1 MDSQLQEPRR
11 LISDWDENDVQLF
24 LSNLGLPQYEAKVKE
39 HNLTGEV
46 LCMISPEDLKE
57 IGIAT
62 VGQRLAIL
70 KAIYLMKLAHEIP
83 FEPDHYIPPSE
94 AGDPSE
100 SVTMDKLY
108 YLIRE
113 QDERLRTLEKENRR
127 LSETVLSTVDD
138 LHTWR
143 SSHQT
148 LVESSP
154 LTRQPSF
161 KWAQY
166 DKPSSSPTKPEMSD
180 SPHPSPNR
188 LEHDLSYRPQPNAQS
203 KYGVVGNSSSTV
215 QLPTPPRPSRQ
226 ESTDNL
232 KSFKVSL
239 EDPAWKVLPAALR
252 KYKINNDD
260 WQNYAM
266 FICYGPP
273 SSRIERCL
281 SYDEKPLLLFQ
292 KLKDASKNPVFML
305 KHIKDIRS
313 PIAVAQQKQAARK
326 ASSDSSSSK
335 SKPGASHARTPSR
348 PPRLQMH
355 PEAAAGVVPP
365 LMTGTSVQP
374 GWPEVTSP
382 AVDNK
387 DRDDAIDRE
396 RVKGLGNSDPP
407 RSAVPH
413 TAIAT
418 ASTSNEHNEIGTPA
432 REVPVTAEISYAVA
446 IYPYMAEQE
455 DEFDVVVGDTFVII
469 SRARGWW
476 VVQRDPTGTGIVDS
490 DTSKQGWVP
499 AGCLLE
505 TRIPVATAVAEAS
518 HATGSSSEPPSPVSS
533 TKTPILPL
541 HIVSTSFPGY
551 ALMDYKKKGDEEL
564 DLFKDE
570 VLRVFKRYN
579 HWSYAVKEDGG
590 DRGWVPSWYIGKM
603 SSSSGTPATPNI
615 SAPNTNLPA
624 VNLDEPSLAPH
635 TQVSPMSSAFPLQ
648 ARSTTVV

>member
-1 MDSQLQEPRR
+1 MDTQPQEPRGP
-11 LISDWDENDVQLF
+11 ITDWDQHDVHLF
-24 LSNLGLPQYEAKVKE
+24 LTNVGLPQYEAKVKE
-39 HNLTGEV
+39 HNLTGDV
-46 LCMISPEDLKE
+46 LCIIGPEDLKE

-70 KAIYLMKLAHEIP
+70 KAIYLVKLAHEIP

-94 AGDPSE
+94 ADDHSE
-100 SVTMDKLY
+100 NLTVDKLY
-108 YLIRE
+108 TLIRE
-113 QDERLRTLEKENRR
+113 QDERLRNLEHDNRR
-127 LSETVLSTVDD
+127 LSEMVSGSMED
-138 LHTWR
+138 LNTWR
-143 SSHQT
+143 TSHQT
-148 LVESSP
+148 AVETSP
-154 LTRQPSF
+154 ITRQPSF

-166 DKPSSSPTKPEMSD
+166 DKSSSSPTKPEMSD

-188 LEHDLSYRPQPNAQS
+188 LEHDLSSRSQATMQP
-203 KYGVVGNSSSTV
+203 KVVPNISSSVV
-215 QLPTPPRPSRQ
+215 QLPTPPRPARQ

-273 SSRIERCL
+273 SNRIERCL

-326 ASSDSSSSK
+326 ASGDSSTSK
-335 SKPGASHARTPSR
+335 SKPGTSHTRTPSR
-348 PPRLQMH
+348 PPRLQVH
-355 PEAAAGVVPP
+355 PDTSAGVIPP
-365 LMTGTSVQP
+365 LMTGTSAQP
-374 GWPEVTSP
+374 GWPEIMSP

-387 DRDDAIDRE
+387 DREDAPDRE
-396 RVKGLGNSDPP
+396 RLKGNASSEPP
-407 RSAVPH
+407 KSAVPH
-413 TAIAT
+413 TAVTAT
-418 ASTSNEHNEIGTPA
+418 SATDHSEIGTPA

-505 TRIPVATAVAEAS
+505 TRIPVATAIAEAS
-518 HATGSSSEPPSPVSS
+518 HAIGSGSGPSSPLSNM
-533 TKTPILPL
+533 KTPILPL

-564 DLFKDE
+564 DLFKDD

-603 SSSSGTPATPNI
+603 SSSSGTPATPNMAG
-615 SAPNTNLPA
+615 SNAVNSS
-624 VNLDEPSLAPH
+624 VNLDEPSLAH
-635 TQVSPMSSAFPLQ
+635 HAQVSPMSSAFPPQ

>member
-1 MDSQLQEPRR
+1 MDPQPPEQPRG
-11 LISDWDENDVQLF
+11 LISSWDENDVQLF
-24 LSNLGLPQYEAKVKE
+24 FSNLGLPQYEAKVKE
-39 HNLTGEV
+39 HNLTGDV
-46 LCMISPEDLKE
+46 LCIMGPEDLKE

-70 KAIYLMKLAHEIP
+70 KAIYLIKIAHEVP
-83 FEPDHYIPPSE
+83 FETDHYIPPSE
-94 AGDPSE
+94 AEDPPE
-100 SVTMDKLY
+100 SFTVDKLY
-108 YLIRE
+108 NLIRE

-127 LSETVLSTVDD
+127 LSETVLSTMDD

-143 SSHQT
+143 SSHHT
-148 LVESSP
+148 MVEGSP

-188 LEHDLSYRPQPNAQS
+188 LEHDISYRPSTAQIRN
-203 KYGVVGNSSSTV
+203 GTINNTSSAV
-215 QLPTPPRPSRQ
+215 QIPTPPRPSRQ

-273 SSRIERCL
+273 SNRIERCL

-326 ASSDSSSSK
+326 ASGDSSSSK
-335 SKPGASHARTPSR
+335 PKPAASHARTPSR
-348 PPRLQMH
+348 PPRLQVH
-355 PEAAAGVVPP
+355 ADTSSSVVPP
-365 LMTGTSVQP
+365 PMTGTSAQP
-374 GWPEVTSP
+374 GWPEVMSP
-382 AVDNK
+382 SVDNK
-387 DRDDAIDRE
+387 DRDDTTDRE
-396 RVKGLGNSDPP
+396 RLKGAGGSEPP
-407 RSAVPH
+407 KSAVPH
-413 TAIAT
+413 TASAT
-418 ASTSNEHNEIGTPA
+418 AASDHSEMGTSA

-518 HATGSSSEPPSPVSS
+518 HASGPSSEPSSPVPN

-564 DLFKDE
+564 DLYKDD

-615 SAPNTNLPA
+615 AAPSINNPS
-624 VNLDEPSLAPH
+624 VNLDEPSPAQQA
-635 TQVSPMSSAFPLQ
+635 QVSPMSSAFPLQ

>member
-1 MDSQLQEPRR
+1 MDPQPPEPKGI
-11 LISDWDENDVQLF
+11 ISGWTENDT
-24 LSNLGLPQYEAKVKE
+24 NVKE
-39 HNLTGEV
+39 HNLTGDV
-46 LCMISPEDLKE
+46 LCMMGPEDLKE
-57 IGIAT
+57 MGIAT

-70 KAIYLMKLAHEIP
+70 KAVYLIKLDHDVP
-83 FEPDHYIPPSE
+83 FEPSHYIPPSE
-94 AGDPSE
+94 AGDPQE
-100 SVTMDKLY
+100 NITVDKLY
-108 YLIRE
+108 NIIRE
-113 QDERLRTLEKENRR
+113 QEERLRSLEKDNQR
-127 LSETVLSTVDD
+127 LSETFFSTMDD

-148 LVESSP
+148 VIEGSP
-154 LTRQPSF
+154 LTRQTSF

-166 DKPSSSPTKPEMSD
+166 DKSSGSPTKPEMSD

-188 LEHDLSYRPQPNAQS
+188 LEHDLSSYRSQSNAQI
-203 KYGVVGNSSSTV
+203 KNGVISNPSPAT
-215 QLPTPPRPSRQ
+215 QLSTPPRPSRQ
-226 ESTDNL
+226 ESSDNL

-273 SSRIERCL
+273 
-281 SYDEKPLLLFQ
+281 
-292 KLKDASKNPVFML
+292 N
-305 KHIKDIRS
+305 IRS

-326 ASSDSSSSK
+326 ASGDSSSSK
-335 SKPGASHARTPSR
+335 PKPASHARTPSR
-348 PPRLQMH
+348 PPRLQVH
-355 PEAAAGVVPP
+355 PDASAN
-365 LMTGTSVQP
+365 P
-374 GWPEVTSP
+374 GWPEVMSP
-382 AVDNK
+382 AVDSK
-387 DRDDAIDRE
+387 DREDATDRE
-396 RVKGLGNSDPP
+396 RLKGASGCEPP
-407 RSAVPH
+407 KSAVPH
-413 TAIAT
+413 TASAT
-418 ASTSNEHNEIGTPA
+418 ASSDHNEIGTPA

-476 VVQRDPTGTGIVDS
+476 VVQRDPQEG
-490 DTSKQGWVP
+490 KQGWVP

-518 HATGSSSEPPSPVSS
+518 HASGSNSEPPSPTPT

-564 DLFKDE
+564 DYSRMTYF
-570 VLRVFKRYN
+570 
-579 HWSYAVKEDGG
+579 AVKEDGG

-603 SSSSGTPATPNI
+603 SSSSGTPATP
-615 SAPNTNLPA
+615 SVAAPSINHGS
-624 VNLDEPSLAPH
+624 VNLDEPSLVQH
-635 TQVSPMSSAFPLQ
+635 SQVSPMSSAFPLQ